1 MRRNIATKRTGWIL
15 IVLSTIV
22 FLVPF
27 VIPFF
32 PVSTTIKVAIGGAAL
47 VTAEALF
54 WLGALLVGKETIQKY
69 TKRLFKRKR
78 IDFR

>member
-1 MRRNIATKRTGWIL
+1 MKRTGWIL
-15 IVLSTIV
+15 IILSTIV
-22 FLVPF
+22 FFVPF

-47 VTAEALF
+47 VMAEVLF

-69 TKRLFKRKR
+69 TKRLFKRKEKE
-78 IDFR
+78 